1 MLTRVC
7 LTTIA
12 LLVTMPAWSQALPTA
27 TTGTGIPDE
36 YRMPIPPMASGQAFP
51 TTPLSETRS
60 NYLDGG
66 LSFQPAYYDNLL
78 PGNGAHPT
86 SDMSYSI
93 RPTIEL
99 DRLTPRLH
107 QAWAY
112 HPGFTIYQKTS
123 ARNEA
128 DQSASLALQYRLS
141 EHTTVSGQNNFLR
154 SSNVFSQPYSL
165 TGGPISGSPPSS
177 PADVIAPFVDRLT
190 NTANAEVAY
199 QFSMNGM
206 VGAGGTTSMFNYP
219 NQSQSS
225 NLYNSNSRGGSAFY
239 NHRLFGTQ
247 YIGITYQYLRI
258 LGNPQIGQLKIQTHT
273 IFPFYTAFLGH
284 AFSLSL
290 AAGPQYF
297 SYAQSPF
304 PTSQSWTPSVMESV
318 GWQTEHTS
326 LAASYSRSVTG
337 GGGLLGAK
345 SSNSASASVTWR
357 ITRTWDVGST
367 AGYAIYKNAS
377 PLSLSPSLGGHSV
390 SGTVTIDHTLSE
402 RLRMEVGY
410 QRLHQSYSGIAAITS
425 DPDAD
430 REFASISYQFTR
442 PLGR

>member
-1 MLTRVC
+1 MLTRAC

-27 TTGTGIPDE
+27 AAGPDISDE

-51 TTPLSETRS
+51 TTTLSETRS

-66 LSFQPAYYDNLL
+66 LTFQPAYNDNLL
-78 PGNGAHPT
+78 PGNGTQPIG
-86 SDMSYSI
+86 DMSYSI
-93 RPTIEL
+93 RPIIEL

-107 QAWAY
+107 QTWGY
-112 HPGFTIYQKTS
+112 HPGFTMYKKTS

-141 EHTTVSGQNNFLR
+141 EHTTVSGQDSFIQ
-154 SSNVFSQPYSL
+154 SSNVFNQPDSL

-177 PADVIAPFVDRLT
+177 PADVIVPFADRLT
-190 NTANAEVAY
+190 NTANADVAY

-206 VGAGGTTSMFNYP
+206 VGAGGTTAMFNYP

-225 NLYNSNSRGGSAFY
+225 SLYNSNSRGGSAFY
-239 NHRLFGTQ
+239 NRRLFGTQ
-247 YIGITYQYLRI
+247 YIGVTYQYMRI
-258 LGNPQIGQLKIQTHT
+258 LGNPQIGQLEIQTHT

-297 SYAQSPF
+297 SYALSPF
-304 PTSQSWTPSVMESV
+304 PTSQSWTPAVMGSV
-318 GWQTEHTS
+318 GWQAEHTS
-326 LAASYSRSVTG
+326 LAASYSRTVSG

-345 SSNSASASVTWR
+345 SSNRASVSATWQM
-357 ITRTWDVGST
+357 TRTWNVGST
-367 AGYAIYKNAS
+367 AGYAIYKNES
-377 PLSLSPSLGGHSV
+377 SLSLSPSLGGHSV
-390 SGTVTIDHTLSE
+390 SGAVTIDHTLSD
-402 RLRMEVGY
+402 RLTMEVGY